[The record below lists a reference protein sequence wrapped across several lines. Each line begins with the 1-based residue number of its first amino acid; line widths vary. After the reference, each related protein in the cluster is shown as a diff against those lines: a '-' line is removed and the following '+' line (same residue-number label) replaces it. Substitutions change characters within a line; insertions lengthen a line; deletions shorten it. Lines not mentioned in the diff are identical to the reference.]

1 MSRLQFS
8 IPIEVYCSVI
18 GIYVLVRGHVVYAVR
33 TREILYVCVGIES
46 RCLRMQ
52 FYTLGL
58 GCTSGEHQC
67 RAEV

>member
-1 MSRLQFS
+1 MSKLQFS

-18 GIYVLVRGHVVYAVR
+18 GIYVLVRGHVVYAVC
-33 TREILYVCVGIES
+33 TRKILYVCVGIES

-52 FYTLGL
+52 FNTLGL

-67 RAEV
+67 GAEV